1 MPEPII
7 SPASQFF
14 IPAMR
19 GGRIAIAAAQTVTK
33 KVTTGLAA
41 RKAAK
46 VAAKKAAESRAR
58 AQQRARA
65 EREERRKLLEQ
76 NKEKAGTS
84 NKLAEAKRKLDR
96 AQKDYNKTTQNRNKE
111 ILKTVAKK
119 SAVVGSAGN
128 NERRKM
134 KANAK

>member
-1 MPEPII
+1 MI

-33 KVTTGLAA
+33 KVTKGLAA

-46 VAAKKAAESRAR
+46 VAAKKATEAKTR

-65 EREERRKLLEQ
+65 EREERRKMLEQ
-76 NKEKAGTS
+76 TKKKAGTS
-84 NKLAEAKRKLDR
+84 DLDR
-96 AQKDYNKTTQNRNKE
+96 VNKDLKNADNDRNKE
-111 ILKTVAKK
+111 ILKKVAQK
-119 SAVVGSAGN
+119 STVVGSAAN

>member
-1 MPEPII
+1 MPEPMI

-14 IPAMR
+14 VPAMR

-33 KVTTGLAA
+33 KVTKALAA
-41 RKAAK
+41 RKATK
-46 VAAKKAAESRAR
+46 VAAKKATEAKVRS
-58 AQQRARA
+58 QQRARA

-84 NKLAEAKRKLDR
+84 DLDR
-96 AQKDYNKTTQNRNKE
+96 VNKDLKNADNDRNKE
-111 ILKTVAKK
+111 ILKKVAKK
-119 SAVVGSAGN
+119 STVVGSAVN

>member
-1 MPEPII
+1 MPEPML

-33 KVTTGLAA
+33 KVTKALAA
-41 RKAAK
+41 RKATK
-46 VAAKKAAESRAR
+46 VAAKKATEAKVRS
-58 AQQRARA
+58 QQRAKA
-65 EREERRKLLEQ
+65 EQEERRKLLEQ
-76 NKEKAGTS
+76 NKKKAGTS
-84 NKLAEAKRKLDR
+84 DLDR
-96 AQKDYNKTTQNRNKE
+96 VNKDLKNADNDRNKE
-111 ILKTVAKK
+111 ILKKVAKK
-119 SAVVGSAGN
+119 STIVGSALN

>member
-1 MPEPII
+1 ML

-14 IPAMR
+14 IPAVR

-46 VAAKKAAESRAR
+46 VAAKKAAEARAR

-76 NKEKAGTS
+76 NKKKAGTS
-84 NKLAEAKRKLDR
+84 DLDR
-96 AQKDYNKTTQNRNKE
+96 VNKDLKNADNDRNKE
-111 ILKTVAKK
+111 ILKKVAQK
-119 SAVVGSAGN
+119 STIVGSAAN

>member
-7 SPASQFF
+7 SPASQYF

-33 KVTTGLAA
+33 KVTKGLAA

-46 VAAKKAAESRAR
+46 VAAKKAAEAKAR

-76 NKEKAGTS
+76 IKKKAGTS
-84 NKLAEAKRKLDR
+84 NLDR
-96 AQKDYNKTTQNRNKE
+96 VNKDLKNADNDRNKE
-111 ILKTVAKK
+111 ILKKVAQK
-119 SAVVGSAGN
+119 STVVGSAVN

>member
-1 MPEPII
+1 MPEPMI

-41 RKAAK
+41 RKATK
-46 VAAKKAAESRAR
+46 VAAKKATEAKVRS
-58 AQQRARA
+58 QQRARA
-65 EREERRKLLEQ
+65 EQAERRKLLEQ

-84 NKLAEAKRKLDR
+84 KKPVAEDKKRKR
-96 AQKDYNKTTQNRNKE
+96 TKVAQKSV
-111 ILKTVAKK
+111 I
-119 SAVVGSAGN
+119 VGSAAN

-134 KANAK
+134 KADAK